1 MTWNHNN
8 TFLRYLSMI
17 NTPAVDFI
25 ILNKSSVPYIISQ
38 KWPPSAELRVNPQQ
52 KSSFPHHT

>member
-1 MTWNHNN
+1 
-8 TFLRYLSMI
+8 MI
-17 NTPAVDFI
+17 NKPAVDFS